1 MVTVATTLMIPA
13 QPVLADQLSARE
25 IFRSP
30 EVRCSDPAPGEA
42 RERSLVD
49 SPPFLPALSISPSF
63 LLRLHFR
70 RFMIGLNVPVLVKC
84 ETDKSEYHQDGSGDH
99 QRMRILHR
107 GEPLFLRLQPRLF
120 RADGA
125 FSLNHF
131 SGSPIV

>member
-1 MVTVATTLMIPA
+1 MTRSSCGPRELISPSPSALVNRLR
-13 QPVLADQLSARE
+13 ADQLSARE
-25 IFRSP
+25 ISRSP

-70 RFMIGLNVPVLVKC
+70 RFMIGLNVPVLAQC

-99 QRMRILHR
+99 QPMRILHR
-107 GEPLFLRLQPRLF
+107 GEHGLFPLRLQPSFLS
-120 RADGA
+120 GA
-125 FSLNHF
+125 RKL
-131 SGSPIV
+131 